1 MAKHLTLLLFV
12 LFIGC
17 EMNSQQLIKSENI
30 NFENIKFNTVSKDLK
45 FTNIEE
51 GLEVETTKKLVKNW
65 FNNNVKIDGFEGNLS
80 INVTSIKTNKIKR
93 DEYYRFEID
102 ISIEFLETNEVLNK
116 RKIYKIN
123 SIEYGDL
130 EGSFSIKDTENL
142 NKNIILNSLKSINQK
157 VSGMQLVLPK

>member
-1 MAKHLTLLLFV
+1 
-12 LFIGC
+12 
-17 EMNSQQLIKSENI
+17 MNSEQLIKSENI
-30 NFENIKFNTVSKDLK
+30 NFENVKFNAVSKDLK

-51 GLEVETTKKLVKNW
+51 GPEVETTKKLVKNW
-65 FNNNVKIDGFEGNLS
+65 FNNNVKIDGFDGNLS

-102 ISIEFLETNEVLNK
+102 ISIEFIETNEVLNK

-123 SIEYGDL
+123 SIEYGDI

-142 NKNIILNSLKSINQK
+142 NKNIISNSLKSINQK
-157 VSGMQLVLPK
+157 VSGM

>member
-1 MAKHLTLLLFV
+1 MVKHLTILLFV
-12 LFIGC
+12 SFIGC
-17 EMNSQQLIKSENI
+17 EMNSEQLIKSENI
-30 NFENIKFNTVSKDLK
+30 TFENVKFNAVSKDLK

-65 FNNNVKIDGFEGNLS
+65 FNNNVKIDGFDGNLS
-80 INVTSIKTNKIKR
+80 INVTSIKTNIIKR
-93 DEYYRFEID
+93 DEYYKFEID
-102 ISIEFLETNEVLNK
+102 ISIEFLETNEVLKK

-157 VSGMQLVLPK
+157 VSGM

>member
-1 MAKHLTLLLFV
+1 MVKHLTLLLFI

-17 EMNSQQLIKSENI
+17 EMNSEQLIKSENT
-30 NFENIKFNTVSKDLK
+30 NFENITFNAVSKDLK

-51 GLEVETTKKLVKNW
+51 GPEVETTKKLIKDW
-65 FNNNVKIDGFEGNLS
+65 FNNNVKIDGFDGNLS
-80 INVTSIKTNKIKR
+80 INVTSIDINKIKK
-93 DEYYRFEID
+93 DEYYRFEIN

-123 SIEYGDL
+123 SIEYGDI

-142 NKNIILNSLKSINQK
+142 NKNIISNSLKSINQK
-157 VSGMQLVLPK
+157 VSGM

>member
-1 MAKHLTLLLFV
+1 MVKYLTLLLFV

-17 EMNSQQLIKSENI
+17 EMNSEQLIKSENI
-30 NFENIKFNTVSKDLK
+30 NFENVKFNAVSKDLK

-123 SIEYGDL
+123 SIEYGEI

-142 NKNIILNSLKSINQK
+142 NKNIISNSLKSINQK
-157 VSGMQLVLPK
+157 VSGM

>member
-1 MAKHLTLLLFV
+1 MVKHLTLLLFV

-17 EMNSQQLIKSENI
+17 EMNSEQLIKSENI
-30 NFENIKFNTVSKDLK
+30 NFENIKFNAVSKDLK

-51 GLEVETTKKLVKNW
+51 GPEVETTKKLVKDW
-65 FNNNVKIDGFEGNLS
+65 FNNNVKIDGFDGNLS
-80 INVTSIKTNKIKR
+80 INVTSIVINKIKQ
-93 DEYYRFEID
+93 DEYYRFEIN

-123 SIEYGDL
+123 STEYGDI

-142 NKNIILNSLKSINQK
+142 NKNIISNSLKSINQK
-157 VSGMQLVLPK
+157 VSGM

>member
-1 MAKHLTLLLFV
+1 MVKYLALLLFV

-17 EMNSQQLIKSENI
+17 EMNSEQLIKSENI
-30 NFENIKFNTVSKDLK
+30 NFENIKINAVSKDLK

-51 GLEVETTKKLVKNW
+51 GPEVETTKKLVKNW

-123 SIEYGDL
+123 SIEYGDI

-142 NKNIILNSLKSINQK
+142 NKNIISNSLKSINQK
-157 VSGMQLVLPK
+157 VSEM

>member
-1 MAKHLTLLLFV
+1 MAKHLTILLFV

-17 EMNSQQLIKSENI
+17 EMNSEQLIKSENI
-30 NFENIKFNTVSKDLK
+30 NFENVKFNAVSKDLM

-123 SIEYGDL
+123 SIEYGDI

-142 NKNIILNSLKSINQK
+142 NKNIISNSLKSINQK
-157 VSGMQLVLPK
+157 VSGM

>member
-1 MAKHLTLLLFV
+1 MAKYLTLLLFI

-17 EMNSQQLIKSENI
+17 EMNSEQLIKSENV
-30 NFENIKFNTVSKDLK
+30 NFENIKFNAVSKNLK

-51 GLEVETTKKLVKNW
+51 GPEVETTKKLVKDW
-65 FNNNVKIDGFEGNLS
+65 FNNNVKIDGFDGNLS
-80 INVTSIKTNKIKR
+80 INVTSININKIKK
-93 DEYYRFEID
+93 DEYYRFEIN

-123 SIEYGDL
+123 SIEYGDI
-130 EGSFSIKDTENL
+130 EGSFSIKDAENL

-157 VSGMQLVLPK
+157 VSGM

>member
-17 EMNSQQLIKSENI
+17 EMNSEQLIKSENI
-30 NFENIKFNTVSKDLK
+30 NFENIKFNAVSKDLK

-51 GLEVETTKKLVKNW
+51 GPEVETTKKLVKDW
-65 FNNNVKIDGFEGNLS
+65 FNNNVKIDGFDGNLS
-80 INVTSIKTNKIKR
+80 INVTSININKIRK
-93 DEYYRFEID
+93 DEYYRFEIN

-123 SIEYGDL
+123 SIEYGDI

-142 NKNIILNSLKSINQK
+142 NKNIISNSLKSINQK
-157 VSGMQLVLPK
+157 VSGM

>member
-1 MAKHLTLLLFV
+1 MVKHLTLLLFV

-17 EMNSQQLIKSENI
+17 EMNSEQLIKSENI
-30 NFENIKFNTVSKDLK
+30 NFENIKFNAVSKDLK

-51 GLEVETTKKLVKNW
+51 GPEVETTKKLVKDW
-65 FNNNVKIDGFEGNLS
+65 FNNNVKIDGFDGNLS
-80 INVTSIKTNKIKR
+80 INVTSININKIKK
-93 DEYYRFEID
+93 DDYYRFEIN

-123 SIEYGDL
+123 SIEYGDI

-142 NKNIILNSLKSINQK
+142 NKNIISNSLKSINQK
-157 VSGMQLVLPK
+157 VSGM

>member
-1 MAKHLTLLLFV
+1 MVKHLTLLLFV

-17 EMNSQQLIKSENI
+17 EMNSEQLIKSENI
-30 NFENIKFNTVSKDLK
+30 NFENIKFNAVSKDLK

-51 GLEVETTKKLVKNW
+51 GPEVETTKKLIKNW

-80 INVTSIKTNKIKR
+80 INVTSIKINKIKR

-102 ISIEFLETNEVLNK
+102 ISIEFIETNEVLNK

-123 SIEYGDL
+123 SIEYGDID
-130 EGSFSIKDTENL
+130 GSFSIKDTENL
-142 NKNIILNSLKSINQK
+142 NKNIISNSLKSINQK
-157 VSGMQLVLPK
+157 VSGI

>member
-1 MAKHLTLLLFV
+1 MVKHLTLLLFV

-17 EMNSQQLIKSENI
+17 EINSEQLIKSESI
-30 NFENIKFNTVSKDLK
+30 NFENVKFNAVSKDLK

-65 FNNNVKIDGFEGNLS
+65 FNNNIKIDGFEGNLS

-123 SIEYGDL
+123 SIEYGDI

-142 NKNIILNSLKSINQK
+142 NKNTILNSLKSINQK
-157 VSGMQLVLPK
+157 VSGM

>member
-1 MAKHLTLLLFV
+1 MVKHLTLLLFI

-17 EMNSQQLIKSENI
+17 EMNSEQLIKSENI
-30 NFENIKFNTVSKDLK
+30 NFENIKFNAVTKDLK

-65 FNNNVKIDGFEGNLS
+65 FNNNIKIDGFEGNLS

-116 RKIYKIN
+116 RKIYKVN
-123 SIEYGDL
+123 SIEYGDI

-142 NKNIILNSLKSINQK
+142 NNNIILNSLKSINQK
-157 VSGMQLVLPK
+157 VSGM

>member
-1 MAKHLTLLLFV
+1 MVKYLILFSSILL
-12 LFIGC
+12 IGC
-17 EMNSQQLIKSENI
+17 EINSEQLIKSENI
-30 NFENIKFNTVSKDLK
+30 NFENIKFNAVSKDLK
-45 FTNIEE
+45 FTNIQE
-51 GLEVETTKKLVKNW
+51 GPEVEVTKRLVEEW
-65 FNNNVKIDGFEGNLS
+65 FNNNVKIDGFDGNLS
-80 INVTSIKTNKIKR
+80 INVTSIDINKIKK

-123 SIEYGDL
+123 SIEYGDI

-157 VSGMQLVLPK
+157 VSGM